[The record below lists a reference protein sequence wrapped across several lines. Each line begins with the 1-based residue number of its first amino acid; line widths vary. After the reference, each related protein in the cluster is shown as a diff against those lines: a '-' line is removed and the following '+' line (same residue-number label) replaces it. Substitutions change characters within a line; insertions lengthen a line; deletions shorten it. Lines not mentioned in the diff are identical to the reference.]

1 MRKDAIQLEEQ
12 RLKTKEGLQSPVL
25 HERHRVFPAVFE
37 ERKHHRI
44 LDVAA
49 GVGYAAR
56 RIKDRYPADMICNDI
71 APTCL
76 ESLHQAGLTT
86 LSYTIDSP
94 QPVFPFASQSFDAVI
109 ALATIEH
116 VIHVDN
122 FVAEIQRILTPE
134 GCFYVSAPNYAG
146 LIYLLPVL
154 WSGRTFHNPLNPAER
169 YEFYA
174 HVRYFTYRTLLEF
187 IPTFGFVPEAVYC
200 PIPKES
206 SHFKHMLASSKLKA
220 FTFRWVMSL
229 LYRLSPRWSSEP
241 VLCFRKTSQPSGKFR
256 RILL

>member
-1 MRKDAIQLEEQ
+1 MSFTWITSWLR
-12 RLKTKEGLQSPVL
+12 
-25 HERHRVFPAVFE
+25 F
-37 ERKHHRI
+37 
-44 LDVAA
+44 
-49 GVGYAAR
+49 
-56 RIKDRYPADMICNDI
+56 N
-71 APTCL
+71 
-76 ESLHQAGLTT
+76 
-86 LSYTIDSP
+86 
-94 QPVFPFASQSFDAVI
+94 ASS
-109 ALATIEH
+109 
-116 VIHVDN
+116 
-122 FVAEIQRILTPE
+122 TPE

-206 SHFKHMLASSKLKA
+206 SHFKNMVASSRLKA
-220 FTFRWVMSL
+220 LTFKAVMSL

-241 VLCFRKTSQPSGKFR
+241 ILCFRKTSQPSGQFR